1 MLLRTQRMV
10 EEEDVQFEDEYM
22 NDRDPSILHF
32 LLAAGDEVCS
42 LYNQIVGICYKILRT
57 I

>member
-1 MLLRTQRMV
+1 MV